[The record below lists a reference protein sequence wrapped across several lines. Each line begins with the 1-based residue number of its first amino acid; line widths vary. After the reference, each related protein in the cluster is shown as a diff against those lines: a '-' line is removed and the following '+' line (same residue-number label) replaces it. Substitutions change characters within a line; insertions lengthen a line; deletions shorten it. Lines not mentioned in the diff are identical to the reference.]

1 MRRLLD
7 DIINHPTRT
16 LMRYAKWVNDRVSED
31 VIIGILCVAGLIAV
45 LARIY

>member
-1 MRRLLD
+1 MRMFLH

-45 LARIY
+45 FARF